1 MNEQENRPA
10 YVRLTLFIGGTASSL
25 GSAWIVAYGVIVATS
40 NGGKGLTV
48 HPFWIAPTYAS
59 VGALAIG
66 IALVAFSELSR
77 PRHRRATNESNLPRR
92 KYSEV
97 VWAPGAS
104 AQVSAGMLGQDP
116 QHFRIVTP
124 RRTPMPSVGTLSN
137 SQQPPTAAPVSPSP
151 LGTGLNLEAEFEKSD
166 TMASQLA
173 DENKDFLLCLQR
185 IADLVEKRWPAIEKT
200 SSPEKQRSLA
210 SNYSTVL
217 RPPALA
223 LDKHSREIAS
233 LSTRLNAGVN
243 SVLTRLEADRNV
255 AIKNW
260 EMIEAISNLTAQ
272 IKKFRGT
279 LLLDLREI
287 AEAADYQGDETRIL
301 KAVMT
306 TISAAAKRVID
317 AYQVFGDWESRVDRL
332 AQK

>member
-77 PRHRRATNESNLPRR
+77 PRHRRATNESNL
-92 KYSEV
+92 
-97 VWAPGAS
+97 
-104 AQVSAGMLGQDP
+104 
-116 QHFRIVTP
+116 P